1 MLETWAVLKKEGG
14 KRMKGSK
21 VEDGVRVVGSRG
33 QKARGVPVEER
44 EGKWKERA
52 LWWWEKALLHLWG
65 QSQRQWVTRERCL
78 KWIS

>member
-1 MLETWAVLKKEGG
+1 
-14 KRMKGSK
+14 MKGSK
-21 VEDGVRVVGSRG
+21 VEDGVRMVGSRG

-65 QSQRQWVTRERCL
+65 QSRGNGSLGKDALSGLV
-78 KWIS
+78 KHG